1 MAGRD
6 RERLRYMH
14 GVLGAGASEVETKAA
29 QEDQLNQRGEYMNKQ
44 TTPTRRT
51 AWTLLGEIAMG
62 AFLIAAG
69 YALLVMLML
78 F

>member
-1 MAGRD
+1 
-6 RERLRYMH
+6 
-14 GVLGAGASEVETKAA
+14 
-29 QEDQLNQRGEYMNKQ
+29 MNKQ
-44 TTPTRRT
+44 TKPTDRT
-51 AWTLLGEIAMG
+51 VRALLGEIAMG

>member
-1 MAGRD
+1 
-6 RERLRYMH
+6 
-14 GVLGAGASEVETKAA
+14 
-29 QEDQLNQRGEYMNKQ
+29 MNKR
-44 TTPTRRT
+44 TKPTDRT